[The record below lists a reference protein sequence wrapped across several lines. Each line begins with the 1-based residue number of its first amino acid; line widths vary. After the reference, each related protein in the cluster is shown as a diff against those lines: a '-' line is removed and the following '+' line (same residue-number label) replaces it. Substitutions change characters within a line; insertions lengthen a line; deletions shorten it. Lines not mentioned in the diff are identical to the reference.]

1 MSTSHCSS
9 WHGLNHKNSMQATVS
24 QVQHSKS
31 YWQQLAAAAATS
43 VRLSTNITGY
53 IARSVGALH
62 MGRSLSG
69 LNPLGE
75 CMAPILS
82 CICELDTEVRAGRPG
97 YLTLLVAHYSH
108 GHLSSLHPSP
118 VSLFFPPRTW
128 STSTASLRPQLSL
141 PPLAPLSFPPSS
153 SPRGSAAA
161 ALAAQLSP
169 MRPRILRPSHRPA
182 HCPACGRYFTFG
194 HNMKAHLKR
203 CPKNPHRPPLVT
215 SVTSVISTPATTTY
229 VKPEPDTNHISPSVS
244 PSILAEK
251 LTADN
256 GESLRAASD

>member
-1 MSTSHCSS
+1 MCCFS
-9 WHGLNHKNSMQATVS
+9 
-24 QVQHSKS
+24 
-31 YWQQLAAAAATS
+31 
-43 VRLSTNITGY
+43 
-53 IARSVGALH
+53 
-62 MGRSLSG
+62 SLS
-69 LNPLGE
+69 
-75 CMAPILS
+75 
-82 CICELDTEVRAGRPG
+82 D
-97 YLTLLVAHYSH
+97 SH

-153 SPRGSAAA
+153 SSPHGSAAA
-161 ALAAQLSP
+161 AVAAQLSP
-169 MRPRILRPSHRPA
+169 MRPRTLRPSHRPA

-215 SVTSVISTPATTTY
+215 SVTSVISTPATTTC
-229 VKPEPDTNHISPSVS
+229 VKPEPDTNHTSPSVS

-256 GESLRAASD
+256 GESLRAASN